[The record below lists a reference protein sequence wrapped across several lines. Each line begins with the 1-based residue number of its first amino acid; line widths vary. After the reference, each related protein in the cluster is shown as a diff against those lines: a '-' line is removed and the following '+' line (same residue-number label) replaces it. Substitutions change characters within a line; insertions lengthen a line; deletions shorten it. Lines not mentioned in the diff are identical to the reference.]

1 MKYLPSIF
9 LGVFLTL
16 AFSWF
21 GLIFMSNYQLGGL
34 ESTTSELDPVTHQ
47 PIVGEDL
54 HPTPLSGLA
63 DRGKAEYIKLGC
75 LYCHS
80 QQVRRKGF
88 GADYERGWGDRQ
100 SVPRDYIWQKR
111 VLLGTM
117 RTGPDLMSVGTRLS
131 DASWHYQHLYNP
143 QITSAGSIMPRFDY
157 LFKVQP
163 IAVDPKTGEAKPSAN
178 AVKVPEKF
186 AKEDKIP
193 VGYEVVPTPRA
204 EALVQYLKELK
215 LDYDLPEAKRK

>member
-1 MKYLPSIF
+1 MKYLPTVF

-16 AFSWF
+16 AASWF
-21 GLIFMSNYQLGGL
+21 GLIYMGSIQLGGL
-34 ESTTSELDPVTHQ
+34 EPTSSEVDPVTKQ
-47 PIVGEDL
+47 PIAGEDL
-54 HPTPLSGLA
+54 HPVQLSGLA
-63 DRGKAEYIKLGC
+63 QKGNAEYIKMGC

-117 RTGPDLMSVGTRLS
+117 RTGPDLKNVGGRLS
-131 DASWHYQHLYNP
+131 DENWHYQHLYNP
-143 QITSAGSIMPRFDY
+143 QITSPGSVMPRFEY

-163 IAVDPKTGEAKPSAN
+163 IDPN
-178 AVKVPEKF
+178 AAPHVVVKVPEKF

-193 VGYEVVPTPRA
+193 AGYEVVPTERA
-204 EALVQYLKELK
+204 VALVQYLKELK

>member
-1 MKYLPSIF
+1 MKNLPTVF

-21 GLIFMSNYQLGGL
+21 GLVYMPNLQLGGL
-34 ESTTSELDPVTHQ
+34 ESTSSEVDPVTKQ
-47 PIVGEDL
+47 PMAGEDL
-54 HPTPLSGLA
+54 HPQPLSGLA
-63 DRGKAEYIKLGC
+63 AKGKEEYISLGC

-131 DASWHYQHLYNP
+131 DDTWHYQHLYNP
-143 QITSAGSIMPRFDY
+143 QITSPGSVMPRFEY
-157 LFKVQP
+157 LFRVQP
-163 IAVDPKTGEAKPSAN
+163 MVDGKPSPH
-178 AVKVPEKF
+178 AVKIPDKF
-186 AKEDKIP
+186 RAQDKIP
-193 VGYEVVPTPRA
+193 EGYEVVPTQRA
-204 EALVQYLKELK
+204 AHLVQYLKELR
-215 LDYDLPEAKRK
+215 LDYDLPELKRK

>member
-21 GLIFMSNYQLGGL
+21 GLIYMSNHQLGGL
-34 ESTTSELDPVTHQ
+34 EPTSSLLDPVTHQ
-47 PIVGEDL
+47 PLSGEDL

-63 DRGKAEYIKLGC
+63 EKGKLEYISLGC

-100 SVPRDYIWQKR
+100 SVPRDYIWQTR

-143 QITSAGSIMPRFDY
+143 QITSPGSIMPRFNY
-157 LFKVQP
+157 LFRVQP
-163 IAVDPKTGEAKPSAN
+163 IALVDGKPQPSMN
-178 AVKVPEKF
+178 AVKVPEAF

-193 VGYEVVPTPRA
+193 AAYEVVPTFRA
-204 EALVQYLKELK
+204 EALVQYLKELR